1 MLTLRKLFLK
11 LSESPAYRSGFM
23 AEFEYWGQM
32 LNFMEGNV
40 WNFVTWRQFAKRME
54 VTRELLCCSL
64 GGCNITK
71 TWQRNYFFATN
82 SNQDYKN
89 LGAHCNQRPDHQNR
103 MIWKLV
109 LGHFIQLLL

>member
-32 LNFMEGNV
+32 LNFMEGNF

-71 TWQRNYFFATN
+71 TWQRNYFF
-82 SNQDYKN
+82 
-89 LGAHCNQRPDHQNR
+89 CN
-103 MIWKLV
+103 KL
-109 LGHFIQLLL
+109 QPRS